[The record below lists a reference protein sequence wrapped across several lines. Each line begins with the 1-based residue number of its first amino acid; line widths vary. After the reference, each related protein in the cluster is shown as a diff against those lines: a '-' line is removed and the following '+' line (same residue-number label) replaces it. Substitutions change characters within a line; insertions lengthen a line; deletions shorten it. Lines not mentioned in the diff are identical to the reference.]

1 MLTMRGKTLSELA
14 IRSRAR
20 RRGLEV
26 KKSRG
31 GIHGNNLGHYMVVN
45 PRNAV
50 VLGGRF
56 DASLEEIAG
65 YLADIEPGRDFR

>member
-1 MLTMRGKTLSELA
+1 
-14 IRSRAR
+14 
-20 RRGLEV
+20 
-26 KKSRG
+26 
-31 GIHGNNLGHYMVVN
+31 MVVN